1 MSFVLGWAPPID
13 IDSSPSSSSSSVTRG
28 FNLKISLRS
37 LVTEGVVSIVS
48 ESITVVKPSLSTVI
62 LDPVTTSSSTESAEA
77 RLKDS
82 LLVSP
87 TTKDVVSFCDNKP
100 AAVTVIL
107 YGPPGLKPPAKYLPD
122 ESVVLVMVVLVGSYV
137 ISTWAPLTDPSEEDT
152 EPEISDVSSWEISN
166 GEIKIESNES
176 FKKFRIMIKH
186 TPKCEN

>member
-62 LDPVTTSSSTESAEA
+62 LDPVTTSSSTESADV
-77 RLKDS
+77 RLKDN

-87 TTKDVVSFCDNKP
+87 TTNDVISFCDNKP

-107 YGPPGLKPPAKYLPD
+107 YGPPGLKPPAKYRPE
-122 ESVVLVMVVLVGSYV
+122 ESVVLVIVVLVGS
-137 ISTWAPLTDPSEEDT
+137 
-152 EPEISDVSSWEISN
+152 
-166 GEIKIESNES
+166 
-176 FKKFRIMIKH
+176 
-186 TPKCEN
+186 